1 MLFFFQAED
10 GIRDFHV
17 TGVQTCALP
26 ISDKKWWRL
35 IPLVL
40 SFGLGFVLLS
50 LAMREIPMGT
60 AYAIWTG
67 LGAAGAV
74 LIGILFFREPRS
86 EERRVG
92 KESRS
97 RGVRRG
103 RDSTSRDG

>member
-1 MLFFFQAED
+1 MAWVFLALASLGEIF
-10 GIRDFHV
+10 
-17 TGVQTCALP
+17 GVMFINMYLA
-26 ISDKKWWRL
+26 DKKWWRL

-74 LIGILFFREPRS
+74 LIGILFFREPAGWKRLLFIS
-86 EERRVG
+86 FIIAG
-92 KESRS
+92 AACLKLFS
-97 RGVRRG
+97 
-103 RDSTSRDG
+103 

>member
-1 MLFFFQAED
+1 MAWVFLALASLGEIF
-10 GIRDFHV
+10 
-17 TGVQTCALP
+17 GVMFINLYLA
-26 ISDKKWWRL
+26 DKKWWRL

-74 LIGILFFREPRS
+74 LIGILFFREPAGWKRLLFIS
-86 EERRVG
+86 FIIAG
-92 KESRS
+92 AAGLKLFS
-97 RGVRRG
+97 
-103 RDSTSRDG
+103 

>member
-1 MLFFFQAED
+1 MAWVFLALASLGEIF
-10 GIRDFHV
+10 
-17 TGVQTCALP
+17 GVMFINMYLA
-26 ISDKKWWRL
+26 DKKWWRL

-74 LIGILFFREPRS
+74 LIGILFFREPAGWKRLLFIS
-86 EERRVG
+86 FIIAG
-92 KESRS
+92 AAGLKLFS
-97 RGVRRG
+97 
-103 RDSTSRDG
+103 

>member
-1 MLFFFQAED
+1 MAWVFLALASFGEIF
-10 GIRDFHV
+10 
-17 TGVQTCALP
+17 GVMFINLYLK
-26 ISDKKWWRL
+26 DKKWWRL

-74 LIGILFFREPRS
+74 LMGILFFREPAGW
-86 EERRVG
+86 RRLLFISFIITG
-92 KESRS
+92 AAGLKLFS
-97 RGVRRG
+97 
-103 RDSTSRDG
+103 